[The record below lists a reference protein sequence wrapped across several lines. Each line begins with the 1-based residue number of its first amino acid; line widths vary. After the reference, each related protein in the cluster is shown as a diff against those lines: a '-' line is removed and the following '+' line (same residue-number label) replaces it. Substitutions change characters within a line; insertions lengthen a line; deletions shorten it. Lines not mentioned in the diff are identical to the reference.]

1 MAPLYMLTSE
11 LTVHMLKNPAKG
23 ADHSTLEG
31 GRGVGDF
38 AKTFPARACRKKKIA
53 CSTNVIES
61 LWEKKGKKIS
71 YPPDCKKKNS

>member
-11 LTVHMLKNPAKG
+11 LTVHMLENPAKG

-31 GRGVGDF
+31 GEGVGDF
-38 AKTFPARACRKKKIA
+38 AKTFPASACRKENIA

-71 YPPDCKKKNS
+71 WPLYC

>member
-31 GRGVGDF
+31 GEGSG
-38 AKTFPARACRKKKIA
+38 
-53 CSTNVIES
+53 
-61 LWEKKGKKIS
+61 
-71 YPPDCKKKNS
+71 